1 MPQENADTVDLIRKV
16 LRLEQARGY
25 NDDAVTCGMEEF
37 VRINLPAATSVVS
50 GYKAADH
57 FERQRVIGRL
67 GTFLEGG
74 GTQAATVDPAN
85 LALPVSHA
93 SGVGQKRAKLLEKLG
108 IRTIEDLLTYLPRR
122 LEDRSRFAMIG
133 ELRRG
138 ETVSVRAEVVGVDQ
152 SRVSKRTSI
161 VRVTLSDETGFLY
174 ATWFNQ
180 LWIANQIKRGETI
193 DVYGKIEQHYGKLQ
207 VSSPVWEPAEEGMEI
222 GRLVPIYPATEGVS
236 DRFLRTLI
244 IRNLELYGGAFPD
257 VIPGEIC
264 ERHDLLKRSEAIHSL
279 HFPSDEESFE
289 RARRTLAFEELL
301 LLQIGMGAQTR
312 SLPGKSHA
320 GDGAL
325 VDTFIARLPF
335 RLTPAQQG
343 AMRQI
348 LADLRSKRRMMRLLQ
363 GDVGSGKT
371 IVALVAALAA
381 IDAGYQV
388 AIMVPT
394 EVLVQ
399 QHALKVGELLAGL
412 PVNLAILTSASK
424 KKDELKQEISDG
436 EIDLVIGTHALIEQ
450 DVAFHSLGLVTIDEQ
465 HRFGVVQRA
474 LIEEKGEDVDLLVM
488 SATPIPRTI
497 ALTLY
502 GEFDVSLIDEMPLG
516 KKEIT
521 TICVAENRRDEVYAG
536 VKRLLEGGEKGY
548 IVLPLVEESE
558 KLDLKAATQVHAEL
572 SSLFERF
579 GVGLIHGK
587 LSAEEK
593 QEAMDAFQSGKMHLL
608 VATTV
613 IEVGIDVLDATFMV
627 IEHAERFGLS
637 QLHQLR
643 GRIGRAGQHATCYA
657 IATAK
662 SEDAQQRLA
671 AFSEHLDGF
680 LIAEQDLLIRGPGD
694 LLGTKQHGFLSVLRA
709 VNLLRDIDIMRQAQ
723 QEAREI
729 LGKGVPPAVLLAE
742 AERRFGD
749 VLKWLQ
755 V

>member
-1 MPQENADTVDLIRKV
+1 LSSALPPSVRDYIVTFDMPQENADTVDLIRKV

-50 GYKAADH
+50 GYKAGDH
-57 FERQRVIGRL
+57 FERQRVIGR
-67 GTFLEGG
+67 
-74 GTQAATVDPAN
+74 DPAN

-412 PVNLAILTSASK
+412 PVA
-424 KKDELKQEISDG
+424 
-436 EIDLVIGTHALIEQ
+436 
-450 DVAFHSLGLVTIDEQ
+450 
-465 HRFGVVQRA
+465 R
-474 LIEEKGEDVDLLVM
+474 
-488 SATPIPRTI
+488 
-497 ALTLY
+497 
-502 GEFDVSLIDEMPLG
+502 
-516 KKEIT
+516 
-521 TICVAENRRDEVYAG
+521 C
-536 VKRLLEGGEKGY
+536 
-548 IVLPLVEESE
+548 
-558 KLDLKAATQVHAEL
+558 
-572 SSLFERF
+572 
-579 GVGLIHGK
+579 
-587 LSAEEK
+587 
-593 QEAMDAFQSGKMHLL
+593 
-608 VATTV
+608 
-613 IEVGIDVLDATFMV
+613 
-627 IEHAERFGLS
+627 GLS
-637 QLHQLR
+637 
-643 GRIGRAGQHATCYA
+643 
-657 IATAK
+657 
-662 SEDAQQRLA
+662 
-671 AFSEHLDGF
+671 FSRSSDH
-680 LIAEQDLLIRGPGD
+680 R
-694 LLGTKQHGFLSVLRA
+694 
-709 VNLLRDIDIMRQAQ
+709 
-723 QEAREI
+723 
-729 LGKGVPPAVLLAE
+729 
-742 AERRFGD
+742 
-749 VLKWLQ
+749 
-755 V
+755 

>member
-50 GYKAADH
+50 GYKAGDH